1 MKKIISLFIAG
12 ITIITACQK
21 RAVPVIT
28 SRTTEPAAPKADETK
43 PADATAGQVVYN
55 NRCGRCHGLPE
66 TGKYTTRRWE
76 TIMASMAPRAR
87 LDKQQTMDVTA
98 YVNANAKKE

>member
-1 MKKIISLFIAG
+1 MKKIISLLIAG

-21 RAVPVIT
+21 RTVPVIT
-28 SRTTEPAAPKADETK
+28 SRTTDPPAPATTETK
-43 PADATAGQVVYN
+43 PADLAAGQVVYN

-66 TGKYTTRRWE
+66 TGKYTVKRWE

-87 LDKQQTMDVTA
+87 LDKQQTVDVTA